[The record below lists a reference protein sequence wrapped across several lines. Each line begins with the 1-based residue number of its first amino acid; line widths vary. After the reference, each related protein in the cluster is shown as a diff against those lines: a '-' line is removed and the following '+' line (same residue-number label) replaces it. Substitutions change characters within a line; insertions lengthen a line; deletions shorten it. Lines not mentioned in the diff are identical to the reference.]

1 MINLRE
7 YRTKAAGLED
17 YIPWCVMIEDGIIL
31 NHDGSLQQS
40 FRYRGPDMDAS
51 TEDEL
56 VVTVARLN
64 NCLRR
69 IGGNW
74 CLQSEARREQSKQ
87 YPARKFPDVCTALI
101 DSERMACFADSGSY
115 YESHYYFTLLYLPPK
130 DKFDKFGKI
139 FIDEKEVTD
148 AEHDRVEMNLRH
160 FKTEV
165 QRVYQ
170 LFSEVMPA
178 CEALNAEETLTYLH
192 SCVSPKRHVVKPMIG
207 YEFLNQTLVDTP
219 LHGGLY
225 PKLGDY
231 YLGLVSVKGFAQMST
246 PGILDALNRLG
257 FEYRWVTRYLPA
269 DKVHAQNEIEN
280 YRRQWFASRKSIW
293 VQLKEALTRSESAMI
308 DTDALDK
315 YDDAQEALREL
326 SDDLVSF
333 GKFTQLVVVM
343 DKSKEKVDSMV
354 RVIEKTI
361 NSRGFTTVHETTN
374 AVNAWMSSIPCMPR
388 NNIRKYYMSSLNLA
402 HMFPLSAVW
411 AGEEWNRHLDAP
423 PLMRCLTSGST
434 PFRLNLHVEDVG
446 HTMVVGVTGA
456 GKSVLL
462 NTIEAQFRG
471 YEGAQV
477 YVFDKGGSSRA
488 LTAGVGGTFYDL
500 GNENEGAIS
509 FQPLARIDDEN
520 ERNWA
525 LEWIL
530 QILVQE
536 GLPAPIPPTDKAE
549 VWSALNKLATAPPD
563 ERTMTGLCLM
573 LQDDRL
579 RDALKI
585 FTTASASNP
594 EGGAYGR
601 LFDSERD
608 MLSYGSWQV
617 FEMDELMAKK
627 SAVMPALQ
635 YVFHRLEQNC
645 SGRPTIIV
653 LDECWTFLDNPLFAA
668 KIREWLKV
676 MRKNNVSIVFATQN
690 LEDVARSSIAPAIIE
705 SCQTNIFLPNQS
717 ATNPSNDDIYKM
729 FNLNEKERWIIA
741 TATPKRQY
749 YYKSRKNSRL
759 FELGLEQMPFTLSYV
774 ASASKQDQAKVKE
787 LLQRYPQDEFNEH
800 WMVFKGMED
809 VVPVIENL
817 KRGRIAER
825 KEVMI

>member
-1 MINLRE
+1 MIDLRE
-7 YRTKAAGLED
+7 YRQSAAGLED
-17 YIPWCVMIEDGIIL
+17 YVPWCVMIEDGIIL

-40 FRYRGPDMDAS
+40 FRYRGPDMDSS

-74 CLQSEARREQSKQ
+74 CIQTEARRERSQV
-87 YPARKFPDVCTALI
+87 YPARRFPDVCTALI
-101 DSERMACFADSGSY
+101 DSERMACFADSGNY
-115 YESHYYFTLLYLPPK
+115 FESVYYFTLLYLPPK
-130 DKFDKFGKI
+130 DKYDKFGKL

-148 AEHDRVEMNLRH
+148 SEHDRVEMNLRQ

-170 LFSEVMPA
+170 LFAEVMPE
-178 CEALNAEETLTYLH
+178 CHALNAEETLTYLH
-192 SCVSPKRHVVKPMIG
+192 SCVSPKYHTVKPAAC
-207 YEFLNQTLVDTP
+207 YEFLNNALIDTP
-219 LHGGLY
+219 LHGGLH

-231 YLGLVSVKGFAQMST
+231 HLGILSINGFPPQST

-269 DKVHAQNEIEN
+269 DKVTARTEIEN

-293 VQLKEALTRSESAMI
+293 TQLKEALTRSESAMV
-308 DTDALDK
+308 DTDALER

-333 GKFTQLVVVM
+333 GKYTQVLVVM
-343 DKSKEKVDSMV
+343 DKSREKVDAMV
-354 RVIEKTI
+354 RQLEKTI
-361 NSRGFTTVHETTN
+361 NARGFTTIHETTN

-411 AGEEWNRHLDAP
+411 AGEAWNRHLDAP
-423 PLMRCLTSGST
+423 PLMRCQTSGST
-434 PFRLNLHVEDVG
+434 PFRFNLHVGDVG
-446 HTMVVGVTGA
+446 HTMVVGITGS
-456 GKSVLL
+456 GKSVFL
-462 NTIEAQFRG
+462 NTVEAQFRG
-471 YEGAQV
+471 YKDAQV
-477 YVFDKGGSSRA
+477 YIFDKGGSSRA

-500 GNENEGAIS
+500 GNEDEDSIS
-509 FQPLARIDDEN
+509 FQPLAHIDREN

-525 LEWIL
+525 MEWIL
-530 QILVQE
+530 QILLQE
-536 GLPAPIPPTDKAE
+536 GIPAITPSDKAE
-549 VWSALNKLATAPPD
+549 VWSALNKLATAPES

-573 LQDDRL
+573 LQDERL

-585 FTTASASNP
+585 FTTASVSNP

-601 LFDSERD
+601 LFDSEHD
-608 MLSYGSWQV
+608 SLTYGNWQV
-617 FEMDELMAKK
+617 FEMEELMQKR
-627 SAVMPALQ
+627 SAVMPTLQ
-635 YVFHRLEQNC
+635 YIFHRLEQNC
-645 SGRPTIIV
+645 TGRPTIIV
-653 LDECWTFLDNPLFAA
+653 LDECWVFLDNPLFSS

-690 LEDVARSSIAPAIIE
+690 LEDIARSQIAPAIIE
-705 SCQTNIFLPNQS
+705 SCQTDIFLPNPS
-717 ATNPSNDDIYKM
+717 ATNASNDTIYGM

-741 TATPKRQY
+741 TATQKRQY
-749 YYKSRKNSRL
+749 YYKSHRNSRL
-759 FELGLEQMPFTLSYV
+759 FELGLDRTPFTLAYV
-774 ASASKQDQAKVKE
+774 ASASKEDQQKVRE
-787 LLQRYPQDEFNEH
+787 LLHTYPQDEFNEH
-800 WMVFKGMED
+800 WMHYKGMPD
-809 VVPVIENL
+809 VCAVIQNL
-817 KRGRIAER
+817 KHG
-825 KEVMI
+825 KEATS

>member
-1 MINLRE
+1 
-7 YRTKAAGLED
+7 
-17 YIPWCVMIEDGIIL
+17 
-31 NHDGSLQQS
+31 
-40 FRYRGPDMDAS
+40 
-51 TEDEL
+51 
-56 VVTVARLN
+56 
-64 NCLRR
+64 
-69 IGGNW
+69 
-74 CLQSEARREQSKQ
+74 
-87 YPARKFPDVCTALI
+87 
-101 DSERMACFADSGSY
+101 
-115 YESHYYFTLLYLPPK
+115 
-130 DKFDKFGKI
+130 
-139 FIDEKEVTD
+139 
-148 AEHDRVEMNLRH
+148 
-160 FKTEV
+160 
-165 QRVYQ
+165 
-170 LFSEVMPA
+170 
-178 CEALNAEETLTYLH
+178 
-192 SCVSPKRHVVKPMIG
+192 MIG

-402 HMFPLSAVW
+402 HMFPLSSVW

-608 MLSYGSWQV
+608 MMSYGSWQV

-635 YVFHRLEQNC
+635 YIFHRLEQNC

-717 ATNPSNDDIYKM
+717 ATNPSNDEIYKM

-800 WMVFKGMED
+800 WMVYKGMED
-809 VVPVIENL
+809 VVTVIENL
-817 KRGRIAER
+817 KRGRMAER